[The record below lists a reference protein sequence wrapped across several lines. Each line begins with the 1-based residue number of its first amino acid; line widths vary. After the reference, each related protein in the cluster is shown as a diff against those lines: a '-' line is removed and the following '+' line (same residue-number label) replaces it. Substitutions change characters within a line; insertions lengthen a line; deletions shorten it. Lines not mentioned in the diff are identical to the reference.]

1 MPEHRLKLKD
11 KAMKS
16 KTSKR
21 ADAAGSAA
29 ERSVGA
35 MHGAI
40 DFIVPSRFPNA
51 QTERFA
57 VDSPLAQMLARFDP
71 ARHGGE
77 AMADPPVGN
86 EAFAR
91 PGEHI

>member
-1 MPEHRLKLKD
+1 MSEHRLKLKD
-11 KAMKS
+11 KAIKS
-16 KTSKR
+16 KTGKC
-21 ADAAGSAA
+21 ADTARSAA
-29 ERSVGA
+29 ERSVSA
-35 MHGAI
+35 MHGVI
-40 DFIVPSRFPNA
+40 DFIVPSRFPIA
-51 QTERFA
+51 QTERLA

-77 AMADPPVGN
+77 AMADPPVGK